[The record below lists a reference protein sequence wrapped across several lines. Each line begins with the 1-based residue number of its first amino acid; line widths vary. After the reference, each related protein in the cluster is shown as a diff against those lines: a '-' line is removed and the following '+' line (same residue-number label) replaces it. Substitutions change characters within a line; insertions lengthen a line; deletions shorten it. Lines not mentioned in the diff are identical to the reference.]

1 MFIAKKK
8 KDKYTYINVCPVL
21 LCNFSNTSNM
31 NLTNNTCNHE
41 IEDYVYP
48 EIICYLVNKLLQ
60 KNHLTLLIL
69 AK

>member
-1 MFIAKKK
+1 
-8 KDKYTYINVCPVL
+8 
-21 LCNFSNTSNM
+21 M

-60 KNHLTLLIL
+60 KKSFNTIDIGKVTEKNYKASLS
-69 AK
+69 K